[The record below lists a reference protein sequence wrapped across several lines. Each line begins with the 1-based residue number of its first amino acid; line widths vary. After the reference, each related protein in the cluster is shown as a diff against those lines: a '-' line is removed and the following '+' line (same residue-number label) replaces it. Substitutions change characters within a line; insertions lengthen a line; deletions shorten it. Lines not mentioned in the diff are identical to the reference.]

1 MDAASEACCVKLAR
15 AKSENWIPTRDL
27 QGLVAM
33 VQDTDGTCSIIKRV
47 SYCLKFLRNMNYRG
61 ES

>member
-1 MDAASEACCVKLAR
+1 MDGASGACWVQLAR

-33 VQDTDGTCSIIKRV
+33 VQNTHWTCSVIKAGKLLFKV
-47 SYCLKFLRNMNYRG
+47 PFVT
-61 ES
+61 